1 MFKSSRKTSQ
11 PKVISL
17 QDSYKIHE
25 FQRFFIQTEPD
36 DYQAIDSELVFGF
49 DTERLCVSVNL
60 GSDGILEDTEEL
72 QLSLASEE
80 AAVILDPE
88 KAVITI
94 LDTDG
99 KYYIFC
105 VNFWLS

>member
-1 MFKSSRKTSQ
+1 M
-11 PKVISL
+11 
-17 QDSYKIHE
+17 
-25 FQRFFIQTEPD
+25 
-36 DYQAIDSELVFGF
+36 FGF
-49 DTERLCVSVNL
+49 DTERLCVSVSL

-88 KAVITI
+88 KAVVTI

-99 KYYIFC
+99 KCDLLLKKGPLGIKFQ
-105 VNFWLS
+105 